1 MVGGADAD
9 GGPPYVGKLAGWA
22 ADRYGREPAQRYR
35 LDGRWIERSYADLGA
50 LVRQAATGLRTLG
63 LGRGDRIALLAGT
76 RPAGTVLDAV
86 ARQRTVRRGDV
97 IYLHLPLASVFART
111 VQLAAL
117 QAGATLVYPAAG
129 TLSVA
134 ELAEVRPTGLPST
147 PRLYEKVYAA
157 ATAGIP

>member
-76 RPAGTVLDAV
+76 RPEWTALDLAVARLDAV
-86 ARQRTVRRGDV
+86 CVP
-97 IYLHLPLASVFART
+97 IH
-111 VQLAAL
+111 
-117 QAGATLVYPAAG
+117 
-129 TLSVA
+129 
-134 ELAEVRPTGLPST
+134 PST
-147 PRLYEKVYAA
+147 PPDECARLLSGARARAVVCA
-157 ATAGIP
+157 